1 MKLTIQLDE
10 TTTTK
15 QLLHIKQMIHR
26 MMVTGSSTDS
36 AIISEATD
44 KINNRKEKVFE
55 PISVV
60 HNRNRKK
67 TNKSQAWIY
76 YHIHR
81 GNIEYKTMVN
91 ENNQNIFLINE
102 DDFLTLSKK

>member
-15 QLLHIKQMIHR
+15 QLLHLKQMIHR
-26 MMVTGSSTDS
+26 MMVAS

-67 TNKSQAWIY
+67 TKKSQAWIY

-81 GNIEYKTMVN
+81 GNIEYKTMLN